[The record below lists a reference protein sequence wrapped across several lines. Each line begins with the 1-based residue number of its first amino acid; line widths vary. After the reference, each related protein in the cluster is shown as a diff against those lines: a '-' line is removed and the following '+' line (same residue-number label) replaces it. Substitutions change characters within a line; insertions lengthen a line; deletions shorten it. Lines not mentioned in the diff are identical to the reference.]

1 MVAVDSEVC
10 LINSLLSWVIL
21 FLFSHSHTS
30 VQDHFFFLLDQGTI
44 ADSGGNGGLGQH
56 LPHINP
62 GQSNSYPNSTNGNG
76 RYNVNRAYNVAGI
89 TPPQFG
95 NQSVSDGVNRA
106 TSAGMHGR
114 VDWKAKYLK

>member
-1 MVAVDSEVC
+1 MAYYHRSY
-10 LINSLLSWVIL
+10 NS
-21 FLFSHSHTS
+21 FFSHSHTC
-30 VQDHFFFLLDQGTI
+30 VHGDIFLLDQGPI
-44 ADSGGNGGLGQH
+44 ADAGGNGGVGQH